1 MKLDAFVNNN
11 VKRSLRSPDSF
22 MLFMIQHDIANSRIT
37 TRSSAMII
45 TDQNTKSSD
54 INSA

>member
-1 MKLDAFVNNN
+1 MKLDAFVKNN

-22 MLFMIQHDIANSRIT
+22 MFFMMQHDIANSRIT

-45 TDQNTKSSD
+45 TDQKTKLSEINT
-54 INSA
+54 A

>member
-1 MKLDAFVNNN
+1 MKLDAFVKNN

-22 MLFMIQHDIANSRIT
+22 MLFMMQHDIANSSIT
-37 TRSSAMII
+37 TRNSAIII
-45 TDQNTKSSD
+45 TDQKTKSSE